1 MTLISAN
8 FLAISSANAAET
20 RKQKMMA
27 RDLQTIEGFFDT
39 AYAPADWKKAFSG
52 WVLENEIA
60 DAKAKVLA
68 NPEITTKDFQ
78 KILRD
83 FFYSTKDYHVG
94 AKFYSTE
101 RALLPLEIR
110 GSQGRYF
117 IVNINRDELSAQ
129 SFPYNVGDELI
140 SIGGRSVE
148 DEITKLKAE
157 VGQNSDLTDQALAEL
172 YLTFRTGSNAMTVPS
187 GNVVLGIKRKGS
199 NTVSTHQLTW
209 IYSSESIGELPSLPT
224 PEASNS
230 RRLANPSTTA
240 ARAAHLLQSKQMISP
255 IAEELSTRPGASASF
270 NIGSKTS
277 FIPAL
282 GSKIWSTGEKD
293 LFDAYIFQDK
303 DRKLMGYVRIPS
315 YVAGAEHAAEFAE
328 IIRKL
333 ETHTEG
339 LVIDQVNN
347 PGGSVFYLYALASML
362 SDKALYTPRH
372 RMTITQADVAEA
384 LFTLPELR
392 KIRTDEE
399 AKLFFGDTVGGFPVD
414 KTFVH
419 FTIKFFQFMVDE
431 WNAGRQLTRPYH
443 LWGADQINPSKV
455 AQYTKPILLLTNELD
470 FSGGDFFPAILQ
482 DNKRVTILG
491 TRTAGA
497 GGYVMRQ
504 SFPNIF
510 GLGFFSL
517 TGSIAERVDQNPIE
531 NLGVTPDVPYAL
543 TPEDFQNNFK
553 GYTQSILSTL
563 RTLISE

>member
-1 MTLISAN
+1 
-8 FLAISSANAAET
+8 
-20 RKQKMMA
+20 
-27 RDLQTIEGFFDT
+27 
-39 AYAPADWKKAFSG
+39 
-52 WVLENEIA
+52 
-60 DAKAKVLA
+60 
-68 NPEITTKDFQ
+68 
-78 KILRD
+78 
-83 FFYSTKDYHVG
+83 
-94 AKFYSTE
+94 
-101 RALLPLEIR
+101 
-110 GSQGRYF
+110 
-117 IVNINRDELSAQ
+117 
-129 SFPYNVGDELI
+129 
-140 SIGGRSVE
+140 
-148 DEITKLKAE
+148 
-157 VGQNSDLTDQALAEL
+157 
-172 YLTFRTGSNAMTVPS
+172 
-187 GNVVLGIKRKGS
+187 
-199 NTVSTHQLTW
+199 
-209 IYSSESIGELPSLPT
+209 
-224 PEASNS
+224 
-230 RRLANPSTTA
+230 
-240 ARAAHLLQSKQMISP
+240 MISP

-315 YVAGAEHAAEFAE
+315 YVAGAEHAAEFAK